1 MEWIP
6 AIVRELGA
14 TGLLGVLAIY
24 VVREILPA
32 LRAISARLENLEH
45 GQDALLSHHGIRV
58 RRRSVNHV
66 GTE

>member
-32 LRAISARLENLEH
+32 LRAISTRLENLED
-45 GQDALLSHHGIRV
+45 GQKALLDHHGIRV
-58 RRRSVNHV
+58 RRRSVKHV
-66 GTE
+66 STE